1 LNREQMIQYLVA
13 LMSTFPDFHKSI
25 DDMVAE
31 ADKVVVR
38 STIQVTRGGTF
49 AGIPATGKHV
59 STKGSD
65 VFKIEGT
72 KILEWW
78 EFSDYLDLM
87 TQLGAIPS
95 IASKR

>member
-1 LNREQMIQYLVA
+1 MIQYFVA
-13 LMSTFPDFHKSI
+13 LTSAFPDFHKSI

-38 STIQVTRGGTF
+38 STIQGTRGGTF
-49 AGIPATGKHV
+49 AGILATRKHV
-59 STKGSD
+59 STKGSEI
-65 VFKIEGT
+65 FKIEGT
-72 KILEWW
+72 KILESW

-95 IASKR
+95 IASER